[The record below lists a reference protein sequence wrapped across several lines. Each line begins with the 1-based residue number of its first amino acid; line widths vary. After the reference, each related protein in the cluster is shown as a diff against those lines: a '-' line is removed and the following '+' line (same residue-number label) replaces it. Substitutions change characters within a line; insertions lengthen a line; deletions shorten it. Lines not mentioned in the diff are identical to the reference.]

1 MPNSYPQLALVTDAI
16 CASMENTLVA
26 SKLMR
31 WMDRGTSKIGPL
43 NRFQVIER
51 VPPRYNARRTT
62 GAVVS
67 LAGGKQDTVI
77 GSEIFQLNAL
87 IGYDFEDEDFSRIR
101 DLDSAMKDER
111 LQSIGRDAG
120 ESVDADVLSF
130 TVRAGN
136 NQTGTSGTAVN
147 SIEALQN
154 AFVRLK
160 EEGVADGGI
169 MAVLAYTDYPALSR
183 YLLDTVRNGA
193 ATGESIL
200 GTMDGSLKDLLGM
213 KVMFTQ
219 QLPVQVAGTR
229 TNGAVNG
236 ATQNVNYSAI
246 ALSQTTNGFHLT
258 QNIAADGF
266 GANATIEDG
275 AIFTIAGVN
284 AWDNRKGAS
293 IGRLQQFRVV
303 GSYVATAGGAVAAL
317 RIFPAI
323 IVQNATITGDLGVN
337 NAHATVDAAPADNAV
352 ITFLQAAG
360 TSHLVRAL
368 VAREAIRVETAA
380 LENLPSGENASRKMK
395 GVPLTLRAHRY
406 STGDTGV
413 VTTRFD
419 SAYQPNVEAYGRFK
433 ICRVNGV

>member
-1 MPNSYPQLALVTDAI
+1 MPNLYPQLALVTDAI
-16 CASMENTLVA
+16 AASMENTLVA

-51 VPPRYNARRTT
+51 VPPRYNARRAT
-62 GAVVS
+62 GAVVNITG
-67 LAGGKQDTVI
+67 AKQDTVA
-77 GSEIFQLNAL
+77 GAEIFQLNSL
-87 IGYDFEDEDFSRIR
+87 IGYDFDDEDFSRVR

-111 LQSIGRDAG
+111 LRSIGRNAG
-120 ESVDADVLSF
+120 EDVDADVLSF
-130 TVRAGN
+130 ITRAGN
-136 NQTGTSGTAVN
+136 NQTGTPGTAVN

-154 AFVRLK
+154 AYVRLK
-160 EEGVADGGI
+160 EEGVPDGTI
-169 MAVLAYTDYPALSR
+169 MGVLSYSDYPALSK

-193 ATGESIL
+193 QTGETIL
-200 GTMDGSLKDLLGM
+200 GTLDGSIKDLLGM
-213 KVMFTQ
+213 KLMFTQ

-236 ATQNVNYSAI
+236 AAQNVNYSAV
-246 ALSQTTNGFHLT
+246 ALSQTTNGNFLT
-258 QNIAADGF
+258 QTINADGF

-303 GSYVATAGGAVAAL
+303 GNYVATAGGVVAAL

-323 IVQNATITGDLGVN
+323 IVQNATLTGDLGVN
-337 NAHATVDAAPADNAV
+337 NANATVDAAPADNAV

-368 VAREAIRVETAA
+368 VARDAVRVETAA
-380 LENLPSGENASRKMK
+380 LENLPSGENSSRKMK

-406 STGDTGV
+406 SNGDTGV

-419 SAYQPNVEAYGRFK
+419 SAYQPNVEAYGRCK
-433 ICRVNGV
+433 IVRVNGV